1 MQLTQQWSVEM
12 SIASQDSVKASL
24 CDNKADR
31 ILNTLFF
38 SSSYHKITKK
48 TLEMYNPA
56 KISRRRTTPKD
67 LNIQF
72 TVSVINI
79 AMHYIYLQL
88 ISVLIYY
95 TLKKKIRKQNIQYF
109 SNFYIFW

>member
-1 MQLTQQWSVEM
+1 
-12 SIASQDSVKASL
+12 
-24 CDNKADR
+24 
-31 ILNTLFF
+31 
-38 SSSYHKITKK
+38 
-48 TLEMYNPA
+48 MYNPA

-95 TLKKKIRKQNIQYF
+95 TLKKKNQKTKH
-109 SNFYIFW
+109 SIFFKLLHILIVVEFFCVFFPSSFLKNKPETLGL